1 MKRKTQPDVPINKGK
16 RREIIISVCLVLV
29 ITFVSFLPSLK
40 NDFINWD
47 DNEYVTENITITD
60 LSWENIKT
68 IFSHFYMG
76 HYHPLTL
83 LSYSIEFEFHK
94 LNPLIYHTTNLLLHL
109 FNTLFVFWLIFMLKG
124 EILTSLWVAL
134 LFGIHPLHVESV
146 AWVSERKDLLY
157 SFFFLD
163 SLICYF
169 YYRKTQ
175 GMNYYYLS
183 IFLFIL
189 SLLSKSMAVT
199 LPFILLI
206 HDYLLDRKS
215 DKKTLVEKI
224 PFLFFALTFGII
236 ALFAK
241 APAGKISQGSSATF
255 FENLLTVS
263 DILRSHLSKLIL
275 PNKLSCL
282 YPLIKLGTYSWL
294 YLLAMATILI
304 GGVILSRYN
313 KKIIFGLLFFFI
325 TILPVLPVK
334 VFADRYTYIPYMG
347 LFYIVGEGFSWLY
360 HRKIEKAKI
369 VKTSLLILFIAIIGT
384 FSFLTWER
392 CKVWKDSISLWSD
405 VLKNY
410 PDILIAYI
418 DRGAAFLNKREFDK
432 AISDYD
438 HALDM
443 NPNNE
448 KVSSIYNNRGNAYAG
463 KGLYDH
469 AISDFTK
476 ALTINSKYEL
486 AYSNRGNT
494 YFIKGQYHQA
504 LADFNKALE
513 INPRYVEVYFNKA
526 LVLEQMGRIREAI
539 EAYQRFIQD
548 APPQYAKHIRL
559 ARKKIKELSLQ
570 NPE

>member
-1 MKRKTQPDVPINKGK
+1 MKRKTQSHLPISKTK
-16 RREIIISVCLVLV
+16 RREIIISICLILT

-47 DNEYVTENITITD
+47 DNQYVTENVTITD

-94 LNPLIYHTTNLLLHL
+94 LNPFIYHTTNLILHL
-109 FNTLFVFWLIFMLKG
+109 FNSLFVFWLIFMLKG
-124 EILTSLWVAL
+124 GILTSLWVAF

-146 AWVSERKDLLY
+146 AWISERKDLLY
-157 SFFFLD
+157 SFFFLE
-163 SLICYF
+163 SVICYL

-175 GMNYYYLS
+175 GVNYYYLS

-206 HDYLLDRKS
+206 HDYLLDRKF
-215 DKKTLVEKI
+215 DKKTLIEKI

-236 ALFAK
+236 ALFSK
-241 APAGKISQGSSATF
+241 DPTGKISQRSSVTF
-255 FENLLTVS
+255 FENILIVS
-263 DILRSHLSKLIL
+263 DILVSYLSKLIL

-282 YPLIKLGTYSWL
+282 YPPVKLGTYSWV
-294 YLLAMATILI
+294 YLLAMAIIFI
-304 GGVILSRYN
+304 GGIILSRYN
-313 KKIIFGLLFFFI
+313 KKIIFGLLFFLI
-325 TILPVLPVK
+325 TLLPVLPLKIV
-334 VFADRYTYIPYMG
+334 ADRYTYIPYRG
-347 LFYIVGEGFSWLY
+347 LFYIGGAGFSWLY
-360 HRKIEKAKI
+360 HRKIERAKI
-369 VKTSLLILFIAIIGT
+369 VKTSLLILFIGIVGM

-392 CKVWKDSISLWSD
+392 CKVWEDSISLWSD
-405 VLKNY
+405 VLKNH

-418 DRGAAFLNKREFDK
+418 DRGAAFLNKKEYDK
-432 AISDYD
+432 SISDYN
-438 HALDM
+438 HALNM

-476 ALTINSKYEL
+476 ALTINPKYEL

-494 YFIKGQYHQA
+494 YLIKGLYHQA

-513 INPRYVEVYFNKA
+513 INPRYAEAYFNKA
-526 LVLEQMGRIREAI
+526 LVLEQMGCIQEAI

-548 APPQYAKHIRL
+548 APPQYAKHIHH
-559 ARKKIKELSLQ
+559 ARKRIKELYPRSFK
-570 NPE
+570 